1 MRWTSQGYRDSNPNI
16 QSQSLLCYR
25 YTIPLSVLLG
35 FCLYRVS
42 LTDVIISDHDAF
54 VNSFSKL
61 FSEIFRLFES
71 YFAGSG
77 VTFPVL
83 HTGGRV

>member
-1 MRWTSQGYRDSNPNI
+1 
-16 QSQSLLCYR
+16 
-25 YTIPLSVLLG
+25 
-35 FCLYRVS
+35 LYRVS